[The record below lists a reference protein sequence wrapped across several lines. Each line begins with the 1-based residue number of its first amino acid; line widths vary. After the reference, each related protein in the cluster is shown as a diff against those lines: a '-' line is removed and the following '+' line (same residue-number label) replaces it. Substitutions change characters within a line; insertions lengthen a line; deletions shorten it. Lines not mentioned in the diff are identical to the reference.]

1 MLLILLPSIP
11 LLGAFA
17 LLAVGDKDVNMPF
30 IASSITLSLAG
41 WGLRGVFRG
50 EQLTCTLPF
59 SGPYSPTFQAD
70 IPVSYTHLDVYK
82 RQELTWEPSEPSPR
96 ED

>member
-50 EQLTCTLPF
+50 EQLTYTLPF
-59 SGPYSPTFQAD
+59 SGPYSPTCLQYLCSWLHFCGGQS
-70 IPVSYTHLDVYK
+70 PYT
-82 RQELTWEPSEPSPR
+82 RRNT
-96 ED
+96 